1 MEPCSLCGL
10 SPEDHRR
17 AELAG
22 DINHRFAKEA
32 GDLAP
37 SQNAKPRTMPPTPY
51 VGARE
56 DQVLLKLIAV
66 LTEKGILTGP
76 DLQRVLGGQVAVRPS
91 TDGADTAARTGT
103 EPVT

>member
-1 MEPCSLCGL
+1 MDTCALCGMAREEHL
-10 SPEDHRR
+10 E
-17 AELAG
+17 AEARG
-22 DINHRFAKEA
+22 DINHRFAKEE
-32 GDLAP
+32 GDLNP
-37 SQNAKPRTMPPTPY
+37 TRPKNPRSTPPTPY

-91 TDGADTAARTGT
+91 ADGADTAARTGT